1 MYPGG
6 ASTRRRRF
14 SLTQS
19 QSQATIDAVGQVL
32 RALDGAEHARLTN
45 GRPFVTLSWAQSI
58 DGSIALE
65 PGRKF
70 ALSGGESLALTHA
83 LRATHDAILIGID
96 TLLADDPELGVRHWA
111 GPWPA
116 PVILDSRLRTPPTAR
131 LLASGGP
138 RPIRIVC
145 TASADEGRGHPLRA
159 RGATIL
165 RVAAWDN
172 GWVDLEALMAALAAS
187 GIKRLMVEGGAKV
200 LTSFLR
206 ARLGDYAVVTVA
218 PQLLGGLAAV
228 GSLPHR
234 RLPRLRT
241 PLSFQLADDFVLSGA
256 LHWGA
261 G

>member
-1 MYPGG
+1 MG
-6 ASTRRRRF
+6 A
-14 SLTQS
+14 LE
-19 QSQATIDAVGQVL
+19 
-32 RALDGAEHARLTN
+32 GAETARLTN

-70 ALSGGESLALTHA
+70 ALSGDESLTLTHA
-83 LRATHDAILIGID
+83 LRASHDAILVGID
-96 TLLADDPELGVRHWA
+96 TLLADDPELGVRHWS

-145 TASADEGRGHPLRA
+145 TASADETRGSPLRA
-159 RGATIL
+159 RGAQIL
-165 RVAAWDN
+165 RLAAWDN
-172 GWVDLEALMAALAAS
+172 GWVDLQALMTALAAS

-218 PQLLGGLAAV
+218 PRLLGGLAAV
-228 GSLPHR
+228 GTLEHRQLPH
-234 RLPRLRT
+234 LAA
-241 PLSFQLADDFVLSGA
+241 PLSFRLADDFVLSGS
-256 LHWGA
+256 LQWGT